1 VVDHRDVLDA
11 SALSDDPATNLQLGL
26 AVELS
31 VIPPYLY
38 ALWSLK
44 PASEGASPAA
54 VEAANTIRGVVS
66 EEMLH
71 AALVGNILNALKSPP
86 DVTGQLMTYPGP
98 LPGHTTQAPYAY
110 NVSLATLSCDTIA
123 TFLKIERPPWV
134 KPETATA
141 DGWRTIAEV
150 YDKIIAELKSR
161 NPAFAGGKQLPAG
174 DNPGPGQMIQ
184 VVDLK
189 SAIEAIGIIIEQGEG
204 HEHPSEG
211 NPVAENDDDNELA
224 HYDQFL
230 AIEAYLDDGSIDT
243 TRDLYPV
250 IDNPTASAYNAKQK
264 LANQRFNQAYTDL
277 LNSLQKMFSQKT
289 PRAFG
294 LPTDLMAD
302 LAHLAA
308 EMRSLGPVGTSN
320 CVAGPTFEYLGP
332 AEGSV

>member
-1 VVDHRDVLDA
+1 VLDA
-11 SALSDDPATNLQLGL
+11 SVLSDDPAANLQLGL

-54 VEAANTIRGVVS
+54 VEAANTIRGVVY

-71 AALVGNILNALKSPP
+71 AALVGNILNALKVKP
-86 DVTGQLMTYPGP
+86 DVTGLLMRKYPGP

-110 NVSLATLSCDTIA
+110 DVSLAALSCDTIT
-123 TFLKIERPPWV
+123 TFLDIERPPWV
-134 KPETATA
+134 KPEAATD
-141 DGWRTIAEV
+141 DGWKTIADV
-150 YDKIIAELKSR
+150 YDKIIAELRSR
-161 NPAFAGGKQLPAG
+161 NPSFTGGRQLPAG
-174 DNPGPGQMIQ
+174 ENPGPGRMIQ

-189 SAIEAIGIIIEQGEG
+189 TAIDAIGIIIEQGEG
-204 HEHPSEG
+204 HEHPSKG

-230 AIEAYLDDGSIDT
+230 AIENYLDDGSIDT
-243 TRDLYPV
+243 MRDVYPV

-264 LANQRFNQAYTDL
+264 LANQQFNQAYTDL
-277 LNSLQKMFSQKT
+277 LNSLQAMFNDT
-289 PRAFG
+289 APRAFG
-294 LPTDLMAD
+294 LPTDLMRD
-302 LAHLAA
+302 LEHRAA
-308 EMRSLGPVGTSN
+308 ELRSLGPVGTSG

-332 AEGSV
+332 AGGAA